1 MKYLFYFLLLMHITE
16 VGKFLS
22 NDFLGIFK

>member
-1 MKYLFYFLLLMHITE
+1 MKYLFHFLLLMHIPE

-22 NDFLGIFK
+22 NDFLEIFK